1 MTENQSDGTSQFP
14 IFIFTIQTFR
24 EIEMIKYRTLIL
36 LGLDAGASLQ
46 EILSGAQQFLWEES
60 NPTTSFTQN
69 PFLDQQGLGQV
80 MRRI

>member
-46 EILSGAQQFLWEES
+46 EILSGAQQFL
-60 NPTTSFTQN
+60 
-69 PFLDQQGLGQV
+69 
-80 MRRI
+80 